1 MVPAEGA
8 KAAVSR
14 IEELRRVLASTPD
27 ATTRARLRVELADLL
42 RARADPFSA
51 LSELRRAAGEAPQLT
66 SVRLALLSAAA
77 ELPAGERAMLLAEH
91 ARGDRGPVAIWAYAA
106 ALARAE
112 NGAVEEATRAFLDL
126 AGDLRVSLHRRR
138 SAARRAEALAEKSP
152 RQQIAA
158 LRVQATLAS
167 GRARL
172 ALLRR
177 AATIAERVP
186 EAVTL
191 LGVAHDWLA
200 AGGTG
205 DAAAVLL
212 ARARTA
218 GGAATALAAL
228 EDEIVQR
235 TPRPES
241 VSPSGVSRVSAGEK
255 KTRGRTSQALAGDA
269 LAAARAGRPAVA
281 RRLAERALR
290 SPAVEG
296 SDVAGAVN
304 AVVTTLQELGA
315 PREALL
321 LRRTCLESAPEEPRA
336 AALAALASDAASAG
350 FETLAAAFRADSLGR
365 QPSLAVPVDDSLPA
379 TPAGFFLAAQRAL
392 AHLPAGASI
401 DPVLALLEKAVAG
414 HPAADDALAL
424 GEKVLRQ
431 TASPDVSFRII
442 DLLRAANSSE
452 PDPARRARV
461 AERLASALEAER
473 DPLGAVAV
481 LDAALDA
488 IPPAA
493 GASLR
498 QRRARML
505 RDMGR
510 PKDLSAA
517 LQGDIPALDEDAR
530 RDAFAERAL
539 LLENAGDADG
549 ALEIRLLALN
559 ESPGDLPLLQAARR
573 HLDHSGRW
581 ELSLRLATSA
591 VSHLTTA
598 AEKLPLLR
606 DIARLNETAAHNLPA
621 AANAWLEVTRLDR
634 DDAAAAES
642 AERLLMAIGQWD
654 RCAALLA
661 WVASRP
667 DRHGEPMRRAALLW
681 RLAELRRARLGQE
694 EEAFR
699 LYSLLDKEAAAV
711 PRGGKKGR
719 RPLPAQAEP
728 AIDLVVLPPVFG
740 ALGRALAMRSL
751 RAAVAP
757 SRADLAAAL
766 LDRAMFLVDPLAR
779 VADAQRDLARALDL
793 DPRNVD
799 VVVALERLTER
810 TGRWADLADELR
822 RKAAASPAP
831 VAARLWYGVGR
842 IGERQSDPTV
852 AADAYRQA
860 CALDSTL
867 IEPVAALR
875 RLARLRRDW
884 PEVARL
890 LEIEH
895 ALSPGPREQA
905 ETSAELAQVLGDHLQ
920 QPERA
925 VSLLESALT
934 FFPDDTA
941 MLQRLFALNLAAGGG
956 HWEQAGQ
963 VLDRLLAHGVGV
975 DDAAERYFR
984 VGEAAAADGHVE
996 RALGFYSRA
1005 YGRDSGFRPNLERL
1019 SKLCFELEQWDNAWK
1034 ATEAILDR
1042 YRHIL
1047 VRGPLAELLLRSA
1060 LCDVFIAQRATAAA
1074 RLTTMLSDGGR
1085 FVGEGGIRDVAESW
1099 SAMGLEPRLL
1109 VGLEGERRE
1118 RVLRRSGEALSF
1130 AASDAAT
1137 ADVRTGA
1144 LGLLAALA
1152 MVESRWADAL
1162 RFLGELG
1169 ANETLPPLTRGGYL
1183 IAAADIHLHEGADGA
1198 TARALYEKAR
1208 TLVPGDGRLA
1218 RRLASPDP
1226 LTCPPSDPLFVDD
1239 DEEEPTGV
1247 DVQR

>member
-1 MVPAEGA
+1 MAPAEGA

-14 IEELRRVLASTPD
+14 IEELRRLLASTPE
-27 ATTRARLRVELADLL
+27 ATARARLRVELADLL

-91 ARGDRGPVAIWAYAA
+91 ARGDRGPVAIWAHAA

-126 AGDLRVSLHRRR
+126 AGDPRVSPHRRR
-138 SAARRAEALAEKSP
+138 AAARRAEALAEKSP

-186 EAVTL
+186 EAATL

-200 AGGTG
+200 AGGAA

-212 ARARTA
+212 ARARSA
-218 GGAATALAAL
+218 GGAVTALAAL
-228 EDEIVQR
+228 ENAIVQR

-241 VSPSGVSRVSAGEK
+241 GSTSGVAAAVPAEK
-255 KTRGRTSQALAGDA
+255 KTRTRTPQALADDA
-269 LAAARAGRPAVA
+269 LAAALDGRPGVA
-281 RRLAERALR
+281 RRLAERAAR
-290 SPAVEG
+290 SAPADG
-296 SDVAGAVN
+296 ADVVAAVT
-304 AVVTTLQELGA
+304 AVVTALQDAGA
-315 PREALL
+315 ARDALL
-321 LRRTCLESAPEEPRA
+321 LRRTCLEAAPEDTRP
-336 AALAALASDAASAG
+336 AALAALAIDADSVGLEA
-350 FETLAAAFRADSLGR
+350 LAAGFRADSVGR
-365 QPSLAVPVDDSLPA
+365 PPSLPVPADDPVPA

-392 AHLPAGASI
+392 VHLPAGAPV
-401 DPVLALLEKAVAG
+401 DQVLALLEKAVAG
-414 HPAADDALAL
+414 HAAADDALAL
-424 GEKVLRQ
+424 GEKLLRQ
-431 TASPDVSFRII
+431 TASPDVPFRII
-442 DLLRAANSSE
+442 DLLRAANSAE
-452 PDPARRARV
+452 PDPTRRARV
-461 AERLASALEAER
+461 AERLASALETER

-488 IPPAA
+488 IPPGA

-505 RDMGR
+505 RDIGR

-559 ESPGDLPLLQAARR
+559 ENPGDLPLLQAARR
-573 HLDHSGRW
+573 QLDDSGRW

-591 VSHLTTA
+591 VSHLNTA
-598 AEKLPLLR
+598 DEKLPLLR

-634 DDAAAAES
+634 DDATAAES

-654 RCAALLA
+654 RCASLLA
-661 WVASRP
+661 WVASRS
-667 DRHGEPMRRAALLW
+667 DRQGDPARRAALLW
-681 RLAELRRARLGQE
+681 RLAELRRAHLGQE

-699 LYSLLDKEAAAV
+699 LYSLLGKETS
-711 PRGGKKGR
+711 PHRTGKKGR
-719 RPLPAQAEP
+719 RPLPAQADP
-728 AIDLVVLPPVFG
+728 AIDLVVLPPVAG

-757 SRADLAAAL
+757 TRVDLAAAL

-852 AADAYRQA
+852 AEEAYRQA
-860 CALDSTL
+860 CALDVTL

-905 ETSAELAQVLGDHLQ
+905 ETAAELAQVLGDHLQ

-925 VSLLESALT
+925 VALLESALT

-956 HWEQAGQ
+956 RWEHAGQ

-984 VGEAAAADGHVE
+984 VGEAAAAEGHVD

-1042 YRHIL
+1042 YRHLL

-1099 SAMGLEPRLL
+1099 SGMGLEPRLL

-1144 LGLLAALA
+1144 LGLLAALG

-1169 ANETLPPLTRGGYL
+1169 ANDSLPPPVRCGYL
-1183 IAAADIHLHEGADGA
+1183 IAAGDIHLHEGADAA
-1198 TARALYEKAR
+1198 TARSLYEKAR
-1208 TLVPGDGRLA
+1208 ALVPGDIRLA
-1218 RRLASPDP
+1218 LRLAVPDP
-1226 LTCPPSDPLFVDD
+1226 LARPPSDPLFVDD

-1247 DVQR
+1247 DVHR